1 MRRIWNYFAG
11 IVVLM
16 LVACAEENVLEP
28 ADFIASSSDFVDD
41 FLSSEALMSSSDNVA
56 LSSAEL
62 SSSSKTPISY
72 GELVDERDGHVY
84 KTVKIGEKTWMAENL
99 NYAYLQPTSTL
110 DSSSRCFM
118 NDPDSCAKY
127 GRYYLWSAA
136 MDSAALFSRDAE
148 GCGEVE
154 VQERWFECG
163 KFGFDGVRGV
173 CPENWHIPSETEMEM
188 LIDFVDESSDMLK
201 SVYGWRDG
209 KNGTDDFGFNL
220 LPAANSYHYNS
231 EEATLWTALEFSR
244 ISAGYLEV
252 YYDEKKAYIAY
263 PPKDSYSPVRC
274 IQDKEPDFEQDVFT
288 DERDGHVYKMVK
300 IGKQIWMA
308 ENLNYAYL
316 QPTSTLDSSSM
327 CYGNDPKNCED
338 YGRLYLW
345 SAAIDSAALFSE
357 DGKGCGY
364 GVGQYGG
371 PNSTSIDDYYA
382 GCSEKVA
389 RRGVCPEHWHLP
401 SYEEW
406 ESLAKYVNWSA
417 NALKSKSGW
426 PDGGNGD
433 DDYGFNVKPAG
444 WGDDGGK
451 ECKEAS
457 YDIGI
462 RTYLWSSS
470 VAYYG
475 SLASAMYFSSKARDM
490 SVRDFDMSDD
500 HYYMQND
507 DVVNMRT
514 FLSVRCIRDDSLSE

>member
-28 ADFIASSSDFVDD
+28 TDFIASSSDFVDD

-163 KFGFDGVRGV
+163 KLGFDGVRGV

-220 LPAANSYHYNS
+220 LPAGNSYHYNS
-231 EEATLWTALEFSR
+231 EEATLWTALELSR

-252 YYDEKKAYIAY
+252 DYDEKKAYIAY
-263 PPKDSYSPVRC
+263 PPKDFYSPVRC

-327 CYGNDPKNCED
+327 CYDNDPKNCEE

-364 GVGQYGG
+364 GVHHYDG
-371 PNSTSIDDYYA
+371 DHFYA
-382 GCSEKVA
+382 GCYENVA

-444 WGDDGGK
+444 MVDDLEALYYTKRCEDESCGMGDF
-451 ECKEAS
+451 
-457 YDIGI
+457 
-462 RTYLWSSS
+462 TYLWSSS
-470 VAYYG
+470 VSDYCGFQAKT
-475 SLASAMYFSSKARDM
+475 MYFSTNARDI
-490 SVRDFDMSDD
+490 RDGDFEKGFFLQFDFYEVGMT
-500 HYYMQND
+500 
-507 DVVNMRT
+507 V

>member
-1 MRRIWNYFAG
+1 
-11 IVVLM
+11 M

-110 DSSSRCFM
+110 DSSSICF
-118 NDPDSCAKY
+118 NDDPDHCAKY
-127 GRYYLWSAA
+127 GRLYIWSAA

-173 CPENWHIPSETEMEM
+173 CPENWHIPSETEIKA
-188 LIDFVDESSDMLK
+188 LIDVVGKSIEEIKLNYEWLNGSLWSSFEDGFLTVNYLNVD
-201 SVYGWRDG
+201 
-209 KNGTDDFGFNL
+209 
-220 LPAANSYHYNS
+220 YN
-231 EEATLWTALEFSR
+231 
-244 ISAGYLEV
+244 
-252 YYDEKKAYIAY
+252 
-263 PPKDSYSPVRC
+263 DSYLYIGNTPKSSYKPVRC
-274 IQDKEPDFEQDVFT
+274 IQDKEPDFEQDVFA

-444 WGDDGGK
+444 WADDSGK
-451 ECKEAS
+451 ECKGAS

-500 HYYMQND
+500 HYYMQNED
-507 DVVNMRT
+507 EVNMRT